1 MSLFNRPAWAIT
13 QDAGDEASSE
23 NIFSHSKRS
32 FAESMAEERRTR
44 KAREQKLQR
53 EQERR
58 ERRSSAKQEVEVQDV
73 KAKGKPSPSKRR
85 RITLEEGDDLLG
97 SIGLSPG
104 LAKRTHGGGSKDLD
118 ASPVRRSPRIN
129 KIAGKGDSRFA
140 VEGKPT
146 KPLVADVQDDS
157 DHEDEVQFSHA
168 RPVEPVEPVE
178 QDSDDEFAELAR
190 AARARAKLR
199 EESMKKSQTPGVK
212 SPTPG
217 QQVASLSRARSP
229 TPPPPDPHVSLLI
242 TSRIEGTK
250 PLMVI
255 RKLSQRLQEIR
266 HVWCERQGFSKEFAE
281 GVYLIH
287 RMRRVFDVTTCRS
300 LGLNVDAGGNV
311 TMKGAEWAEGV
322 EKVALEAVTDEIYA
336 QIKAERDREERIR
349 QGLDEAEEEEA
360 QAGASEAVA
369 QPVEPIVRI
378 LLISKERKEP
388 FKLKVKPRTTVAKI
402 MAACKPQFDLAEGQ
416 SMYLDFDGERLHP
429 DQSVQDTEI
438 TDMDR
443 IDVHVY

>member
-13 QDAGDEASSE
+13 RDAEDEASSE
-23 NIFSHSKRS
+23 NIFSHTKRS
-32 FAESMAEERRTR
+32 FAESMAEERRTK

-53 EQERR
+53 EQERK
-58 ERRSSAKQEVEVQDV
+58 ERRSSAKQDAEVQDIKV
-73 KAKGKPSPSKRR
+73 KGKPSPSKRR
-85 RITLEEGDDLLG
+85 RITLEEGEDLLG

-104 LAKRTHGGGSKDLD
+104 LAKRSHGGGSKDVN
-118 ASPVRRSPRIN
+118 ASPVRRSPRVN
-129 KIAGKGDSRFA
+129 KIASKDDSRFA
-140 VEGKPT
+140 VEGKPIR
-146 KPLVADVQDDS
+146 PLVMEVQDGS
-157 DHEDEVQFSHA
+157 DEEEEVQFSHA
-168 RPVEPVEPVE
+168 RPAEPVEPVE

-199 EESMKKSQTPGVK
+199 EDSMKKSQTPGVK

-229 TPPPPDPHVSLLI
+229 TPPPDPHVSLLI

-250 PLMVI
+250 PLLVI

-266 HVWCERQGFSKEFAE
+266 HVWCERQGFSKDFAD

-300 LGLNVDAGGNV
+300 LGLGVDAEGNV
-311 TMKGAEWAEGV
+311 TMKGAEGTEGV
-322 EKVALEAVTDEIYA
+322 EKVALEAVTDDIYA

-349 QGLDEAEEEEA
+349 QGLDVAEEEEA

-378 LLISKERKEP
+378 LLISKERKDP
-388 FKLKVKPRTTVAKI
+388 FKLKVKPSTTVAKI

-416 SMYLDFDGERLHP
+416 SIYLDFDGERLQP
-429 DQSVQDTEI
+429 GQTIQDTEI

>member
-53 EQERR
+53 EQERK
-58 ERRSSAKQEVEVQDV
+58 ERRSSAKQEAEVQDIKV
-73 KAKGKPSPSKRR
+73 KGKPSPSKRR
-85 RITLEEGDDLLG
+85 RITLEEGEDLLG

-104 LAKRTHGGGSKDLD
+104 LAKRNFGGGSKDLD
-118 ASPVRRSPRIN
+118 ASPFRRSPRIN
-129 KIAGKGDSRFA
+129 KVASKGDSRFA
-140 VEGKPT
+140 VESKPI
-146 KPLVADVQDDS
+146 KALVVEVQDGS
-157 DHEDEVQFSHA
+157 DLEEEVQFSHA
-168 RPVEPVEPVE
+168 RPADPVEPVE

-199 EESMKKSQTPGVK
+199 EESVKKSQTPGVN

-229 TPPPPDPHVSLLI
+229 TPQPLDPHVSLLI
-242 TSRIEGTK
+242 TSRIDGTK

-300 LGLNVDAGGNV
+300 LGLDVDAEGNV
-311 TMKGAEWAEGV
+311 TMK
-322 EKVALEAVTDEIYA
+322 
-336 QIKAERDREERIR
+336 ERDREERIR
-349 QGLDEAEEEEA
+349 QGLDEAEEEDA
-360 QAGASEAVA
+360 QAGAAEAVA

-378 LLISKERKEP
+378 LLISKERKDP
-388 FKLKVKPRTTVAKI
+388 FKLKVKPSTTVAKI

-416 SMYLDFDGERLHP
+416 SIYLDFDGERLHP
-429 DQSVQDTEI
+429 DQTVQDTEI